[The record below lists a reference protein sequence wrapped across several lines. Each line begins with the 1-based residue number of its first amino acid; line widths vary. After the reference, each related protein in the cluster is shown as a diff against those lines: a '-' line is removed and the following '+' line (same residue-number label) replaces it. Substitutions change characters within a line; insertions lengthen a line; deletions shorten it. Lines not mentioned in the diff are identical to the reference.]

1 MAAPTDEQRRAVA
14 LAASGRDGAIVARAG
29 AGKTFTL
36 EAAAHATAPTPATL
50 LAFNRSIAREAR
62 ARVPR
67 HVHATTLHA
76 LAFRAVVAADAR
88 LRAKFERAVAG
99 PGPAAYAALFDL
111 DAGAAGTAR
120 HVAHL
125 RAVLRTFAA
134 SADPTPTARHV
145 PPALATRLAR
155 ELGPERAEVRT
166 TWLARRAARAWDRIL
181 DPEDPAPLDH
191 DAYLK
196 AFALRGGPVPGE
208 LLLIDEAQD
217 LAPVMVALLE
227 AQSAVRLWVGDP
239 AQRIY
244 AFRGAIDAMA
254 ASDAPQ
260 VHLTR
265 SFRFGPAVAEVARRV
280 LAVVTADPRLHGAGP
295 DGAVLDAD
303 DPVPTGARTVLC
315 RSGAGVLAAA
325 LRHADG
331 GVHVVGGV
339 EGVVA
344 ELRAAHALWAA
355 RHARP
360 RAGGP
365 RVAGLATWDDVVRAG
380 EDGDAELRTLR
391 RLVERYGTDTPA
403 VARALANAHT
413 RRERDAATVV
423 ATIHR
428 AKGREWDHVA
438 LGPDLPRVATS
449 RAAVRRAADPEAARG
464 EANLAYVAVTRARR
478 TLDVRDAREEVRALL
493 LGGGG

>member
-1 MAAPTDEQRRAVA
+1 MTAPTDEQRRAVA
-14 LAASGRDGAIVARAG
+14 LAASGRDGAITARAG
-29 AGKTFTL
+29 TGKTTTL

-50 LAFNRSIAREAR
+50 VAFNRAIAREAR

-76 LAFRAVVAADAR
+76 LAFRAVVAPDPR
-88 LRAKFERAVAG
+88 LRAKFEAAVAG
-99 PGPAAYAALFDL
+99 PAPATYADLFGL
-111 DAGAAGTAR
+111 DASAPGTAR

-134 SADPTPTARHV
+134 SADPAPDVAHV
-145 PPALATRLAR
+145 PAPLAARLAR
-155 ELGPERAEVRT
+155 ELGPERAAVRT
-166 TWLARRAARAWDRIL
+166 TWLARRAARAWVRIL
-181 DPEDPAPLDH
+181 DPADPAPLDH

-196 AFALRGGPVPGE
+196 LFAARGGPVPGE

-217 LAPVMVALLE
+217 LAPVMLTLLE
-227 AQSAVRLWVGDP
+227 GQDAVRLLVGDS

-244 AFRGAIDAMA
+244 GFRGAIDAMA

-265 SFRFGPAVAEVARRV
+265 SFRFGPAIAEAAHRV
-280 LAVVTADPRLHGAGP
+280 LAVVTADPRLTGAGP
-295 DGAVLDAD
+295 DGALLDDGDAC
-303 DPVPTGARTVLC
+303 PPGPRTVLC
-315 RSGAGVLAAA
+315 RTGAGVLDAA
-325 LRHADG
+325 LRHGEG

-339 EGVVA
+339 AGVTST
-344 ELRAAHALWAA
+344 LRAAHALWAA
-355 RHARP
+355 RHDP
-360 RAGGP
+360 AGGDGP
-365 RVAGLATWDDVVRAG
+365 RVAGVATWEALVQAG
-380 EDGDAELRTLR
+380 EDGDADLRTLR
-391 RLVERYGTDTPA
+391 RLVERYGADTPA
-403 VARALANAHT
+403 VAAALERSHT

-438 LGPDLPRVATS
+438 LGPDLPRIAAS
-449 RAAVRRAADPEAARG
+449 RDAVRRAPDPDAARS

-478 TLDVRDAREEVRALL
+478 TLDVRAVRDEVRALL
-493 LGGGG
+493 LGAEP